1 MYTYVYNED
10 KYAWQIYRD
19 LFFSFSRERGQQ
31 PYQPLSHIFRSEVRV
46 FIYTCVNL
54 YMFVIHVCVY
64 TYTYMDTCVYTHTHI
79 IFSLYNETK
88 RPLGLTLQHTATGS
102 FCDFIY
108 SIWRSIHVQY
118 IYAYLRIHMHVW
130 EHKYKHIYIYINTC
144 AIRSVCG

>member
-1 MYTYVYNED
+1 MTDISGLIFLFLKRKRPTALSASLSYLPF
-10 KYAWQIYRD
+10 WGPCIY
-19 LFFSFSRERGQQ
+19 LYMCE
-31 PYQPLSHIFRSEVRV
+31 PIHVC
-46 FIYTCVNL
+46 YTC
-54 YMFVIHVCVY
+54 VCVY